1 MPLAHSSLSPF
12 LPATK
17 RISLEFP
24 NGRICIRSRRSRDVS
39 DCRRQCGGG
48 GGRVVFGRLPHLS
61 WSLPD
66 SLSLP
71 LPLSVSKQ
79 DFREFRPSPSLTL
92 SHFLPPLLSSL
103 LFSHFPFAFRAPPRE
118 RERAFLLLNCFSL
131 SLARPPLSLS
141 LAHFALN
148 VPNSRENGRAI
159 ETAQQKKVIIKLAPK
174 MTLTGVGR
182 QDGRTPSRTPSL
194 FGPFLTSS

>member
-48 GGRVVFGRLPHLS
+48 GGGRVVFGRLPHLS

-79 DFREFRPSPSLTL
+79 DFREFRPSPSLPFPL
-92 SHFLPPLLSSL
+92 CAALLP
-103 LFSHFPFAFRAPPRE
+103 FPICIPSPA
-118 RERAFLLLNCFSL
+118 ERAFLLLNCFSL
-131 SLARPPLSLS
+131 SGPSVALS

-174 MTLTGVGR
+174 MTLAGVGR
-182 QDGRTPSRTPSL
+182 QAGPLHSLPFWSFFHFVVGRL
-194 FGPFLTSS
+194 

>member
-1 MPLAHSSLSPF
+1 MILHDLPAIGVMGKYGCCHAFALDHPPIRQF

-48 GGRVVFGRLPHLS
+48 GRVVFGRLPHLS

-66 SLSLP
+66 SLS
-71 LPLSVSKQ
+71 
-79 DFREFRPSPSLTL
+79 PSPSLSVKTRFQRVSTISL
-92 SHFLPPLLSSL
+92 TPISSLLSVL

-118 RERAFLLLNCFSL
+118 GERGLFCSSIVSPSL
-131 SLARPPLSLS
+131 SRPSLS
-141 LAHFALN
+141 RSLC
-148 VPNSRENGRAI
+148 
-159 ETAQQKKVIIKLAPK
+159 PK
-174 MTLTGVGR
+174 R
-182 QDGRTPSRTPSL
+182 P
-194 FGPFLTSS
+194 

>member
-1 MPLAHSSLSPF
+1 MSALFFVYIRPQRARTRRTARMSLSPS

-48 GGRVVFGRLPHLS
+48 GDAGGGGRVVFGRLPHLS

-66 SLSLP
+66 SLSP
-71 LPLSVSKQ
+71 SPSLSVKTRFQRVSTI
-79 DFREFRPSPSLTL
+79 SLTL
-92 SHFLPPLLSSL
+92 SHFLPPFSPLHCSSPI
-103 LFSHFPFAFRAPPRE
+103 SHLHSEPHRE

-131 SLARPPLSLS
+131 SLWPVRRS
-141 LAHFALN
+141 
-148 VPNSRENGRAI
+148 NSRS
-159 ETAQQKKVIIKLAPK
+159 LCPK
-174 MTLTGVGR
+174 R
-182 QDGRTPSRTPSL
+182 P
-194 FGPFLTSS
+194 

>member
-1 MPLAHSSLSPF
+1 MEQNLILLFELPYLVNAMCARVVPLAHSSLSPF

-66 SLSLP
+66 SLS
-71 LPLSVSKQ
+71 
-79 DFREFRPSPSLTL
+79 PSPSLSVKTRFQRVSTISL
-92 SHFLPPLLSSL
+92 TSISSLLSVL
-103 LFSHFPFAFRAPPRE
+103 LFSHFPFAFRARPRGL
-118 RERAFLLLNCFSL
+118 FCSSIVSP
-131 SLARPPLSLS
+131 SLARPSLS
-141 LAHFALN
+141 RSLC
-148 VPNSRENGRAI
+148 
-159 ETAQQKKVIIKLAPK
+159 PK
-174 MTLTGVGR
+174 R
-182 QDGRTPSRTPSL
+182 P
-194 FGPFLTSS
+194 